1 MKTQFIDIV
10 VPKNAG
16 QMRLDQFLTDSLPD
30 ASRSFVKKLIKN
42 GQVLVNAVSQEKANY
57 RVHPNDLILVNVPP
71 PRKLEMI
78 AQDIPLDIL
87 FEDSHI
93 VVINKSAGLV
103 VHPAAGN
110 YEGTL
115 VNALL
120 HHCSNLSGIGGVERP
135 GIVHRLD
142 KNTSG
147 LLVVAKDDVSHRG
160 LSEQFANRT
169 ITREYQALLWGH
181 LKLSEGRVET
191 WINRSTKDRKVM
203 QVSADGDGKFA
214 ATNYWLLKEYAFL
227 SLISFKLDTGRTHQI
242 RIHAKHLGHPLF
254 GDPEYHGRQRQVSQL
269 EPRHRYFAEKLL
281 NELPYQ
287 ALHARKLGFIHP
299 VSGEFLEFESAPP
312 DAFQSILNQIEVYE
326 GV

>member
-1 MKTQFIDIV
+1 MKSQFVDIV
-10 VPKNAG
+10 VPEGAG
-16 QMRLDQFLTDSLPD
+16 TIRLDQFLTDTLPD
-30 ASRSFVKKLIKN
+30 ASRSFAKKLIKN
-42 GQVLVNAVSQEKANY
+42 GQVLVNAVCQEKANY
-57 RVHPNDLILVNVPP
+57 RVHPNDFILVNVPP
-71 PRKLEMI
+71 PRKLDMI
-78 AQDIPLDIL
+78 AQDIPLDIV
-87 FEDSHI
+87 FEDDHLL
-93 VVINKSAGLV
+93 VINKSAGLV

-169 ITREYQALLWGH
+169 IVREYYALLWGH
-181 LKLSEGRVET
+181 LKESEGRVET
-191 WINRSTKDRKVM
+191 WLNRNTKDRKVM
-203 QVSADGDGKFA
+203 MVSSEGDGKFA
-214 ATNYWLLKEYAFL
+214 ATNFQVLKEFAFT
-227 SLISFKLDTGRTHQI
+227 SLVTFKLDTGRTHQI

-254 GDPEYHGRQRQVSQL
+254 GDPEYHGRERQVSQL
-269 EPRHRYFAEKLL
+269 LPRHRYFAEKLL
-281 NELPYQ
+281 NEMPYQ
-287 ALHARKLGFIHP
+287 ALYARKLGFTHP
-299 VSGEFLEFESAPP
+299 VTGKFMEFESNFP
-312 DAFQSILNQIEVYE
+312 DAFQSVLDQIEAYE